1 MRDYAERTLLPVVEG
16 TYATHRWG
24 LRFNDDEVE
33 AAYRRWFVDEA
44 VPFTRIGM
52 LVAAFGWLLAV
63 LVPWIWLPG
72 TVDRILPWVLG
83 VIVPVLVLPV
93 VASYLP
99 RWRQLMLPLTALA
112 NAAAGLVLVGPFLV
126 GILEQPEA
134 TGAAVGLMLFAFA
147 VFRLT
152 LVQAVLA
159 AGSYLVLDL
168 AVVGAHLR
176 SGELGRSE
184 GVLHIALPVVLFLM
198 AEVAHL
204 LRSRVL
210 RQSYRQERIISRQHE
225 VIARERDRADQLLLN
240 ILPRD
245 TAKRLKAGDRVIADS
260 HDEVT
265 VAFADIVGFT
275 RIAQGLPAERLVAHL
290 DDLFSRFDLLA
301 DDLGVEKIR
310 TMGDGYVAVGG
321 LPTPRPDHASAV
333 VRLAHGMLTAAS
345 SFRDDHGVDWQLRVG
360 IHTGPVVAG
369 VIGRRKFTYDLW
381 GTTVNIASRL
391 ESTGQPGRVHV
402 SETTLAHLGDVDHE
416 LRGEVDL
423 KNLGTIRTAFLDHVP
438 AR

>member
-1 MRDYAERTLLPVVEG
+1 VVEG
-16 TYATHRWG
+16 AFATRRWG
-24 LRFNDDEVE
+24 LRFIDDEVE
-33 AAYRRWFVDEA
+33 SAYRRWFVDQA

-52 LVAAFGWLLAV
+52 LVSSFGWLLAV
-63 LVPWIWLPG
+63 LVPWVWLPG

-83 VIVPVLVLPV
+83 VIVPALALPV
-93 VASYLP
+93 AASYLP
-99 RWRQLMLPLTALA
+99 RWRRMMLPLTAWA
-112 NAAAGLVLVGPFLV
+112 NAAAGLVLVGPFLA

-159 AGSYLVLDL
+159 AGSYLLLDL
-168 AVVGAHLR
+168 VIVAAHLR
-176 SGELGRSE
+176 SGELTTSE

-198 AEVAHL
+198 AEEAHL

-210 RQSYRQERIISRQHE
+210 RQTYRQERIIDQQHRL
-225 VIARERDRADQLLLN
+225 IARERDRADQLLLN
-240 ILPRD
+240 ILPRE

-275 RIAQGLPAERLVAHL
+275 RIAQELSAERLVAHL

-310 TMGDGYVAVGG
+310 TIGDGYVAVGG
-321 LPTPRPDHASAV
+321 LPTPRPDHATAV
-333 VRLAHGMLTAAS
+333 VGLAQGMLAAATR
-345 SFRDDHGVDWQLRVG
+345 FRDEHGVDWQLRIG

-381 GTTVNIASRL
+381 GTTVNVASRL
-391 ESTGQPGRVHV
+391 ESTGQPGRIHV
-402 SETTLAHLGDVDHE
+402 SEATLAHLGAVDHE
-416 LRGEVDL
+416 PRGEVDL
-423 KNLGTIRTAFLDHVP
+423 RNFGTIRTAFLDSV
-438 AR
+438 AAS